1 MDKARILIVEDEA
14 VISLSLCEV
23 LGLVGLD
30 VVGVAANV
38 TDALCI
44 AENTHPDLA
53 IFDIHLQGQRDG
65 IEGARLLRQ
74 RFNVPVVFMTANGDQ
89 DMRARASEIEPAAY
103 LTKPVHPKR
112 LIAAIENALQAS
124 RAERAN
130 SSK

>member
-1 MDKARILIVEDEA
+1 M
-14 VISLSLCEV
+14 ISLSLCDV

-53 IFDIHLQGQRDG
+53 IFDIHLQGHRDG

-74 RFNVPVVFMTANGDQ
+74 RFNVPVMFMTANVDQ
-89 DMRARASEIEPAAY
+89 DMRARAEVGPAAY
-103 LTKPVHPKR
+103 LTKPIHPKR

-124 RAERAN
+124 RAERAG
-130 SSK
+130 SSN

>member
-23 LGLVGLD
+23 LGRVGLD

-44 AENTHPDLA
+44 AENTRPDLA

-74 RFNVPVVFMTANGDQ
+74 RFNMPVVFMTANDDQ
-89 DMRARASEIEPAAY
+89 DIRARASEVGPAAY
-103 LTKPVHPKR
+103 LTKPVHPTR
-112 LIAAIENALQAS
+112 LIGAIESALQAS

-130 SSK
+130 SSN

>member
-1 MDKARILIVEDEA
+1 MDKTRILIVEDEA
-14 VISLSLCEV
+14 VISLGLCEV

-44 AENTHPDLA
+44 AENTHPDVA

-74 RFNVPVVFMTANGDQ
+74 RFNVPVVFLTANNDQ
-89 DMRARASEIEPAAY
+89 DMRARASEVEPAAY

-112 LIAAIENALQAS
+112 LIAAIESAL
-124 RAERAN
+124 RALRAKRAT